1 VITLD
6 LPQLQPGLE
15 LPARTVHV
23 DRERLVAY
31 AEASGDH
38 NPIHQDEE
46 FARSVGLPDVIAH
59 GMWTMG
65 AAVEVV
71 SDWAGDPTAVVSYG
85 TRFVN
90 PVVVPAAGGADLE
103 VSGVV
108 TKVER
113 ETGRVTVELTVTCGG
128 TKVLGRASAVV
139 HVPASAP

>member
-1 VITLD
+1 MALD
-6 LPQLQPGLE
+6 LLHVRPGLE

-71 SDWAGDPTAVVSYG
+71 SAWAGDPTAVVSYG

-90 PVVVPAAGGADLE
+90 PVVVPSVGGADVD

-108 TKVER
+108 TKVEQ
-113 ETGRVTVELTVTCGG
+113 ETGRVTVELTVTCAG
-128 TKVLGRASAVV
+128 TKVLGRATAVV
-139 HVPASAP
+139 QAPVPGP

>member
-1 VITLD
+1 MALD
-6 LPQLQPGLE
+6 LLHVRPGLE
-15 LPARTVHV
+15 LPRRTVHV

-46 FARSVGLPDVIAH
+46 FAHSVGLPDVIAH

-65 AAVEVV
+65 AAVVLV
-71 SDWAGDPTAVVSYG
+71 ADWAGDPTAVVSYG

-90 PVVVPAAGGADLE
+90 PVVVPATGGADVE

-108 TKVER
+108 TKVDE
-113 ETGRVTVELTVTCGG
+113 ETGRVTVELSVTCAG
-128 TKVLGRASAVV
+128 TKVLGRAVAVV
-139 HVPASAP
+139 QAPVPVP